1 MDRYSQPLYFCG
13 MSPPSPSGPPR
24 VSVLLP
30 VYNGAATLERAAASI
45 LGQSRGDFELLLHDD
60 GSTDGSA
67 ALIDGLV
74 RRDPR
79 LSASRWEE
87 NRGLGAAMAHLVTL
101 ARGEYLAIQEQ
112 DDVSPPDR
120 LAVEVAAL
128 DADPRVGLVSG
139 IAEWLDEHGEPFRL
153 FPGLLAGG
161 GQYPRE
167 PAEMVRYLYLEQ
179 CKVVNAGAMFRRRVF
194 DRPAPGGVP
203 VFFDPAARMSV
214 DWQFF
219 LRLAHSWRILG
230 LPRVVVRM
238 QRGAGRDSLTRRKE
252 LQFAEARRCLR
263 LLHDELASWPASP
276 IDGRLYRRALATQLQ
291 LEGRFYGGRHGLGL
305 LLAALCR
312 DPWRREIWGSL
323 GELACG
329 PWRRLRRRLGRA
341 KTEAPV

>member
-1 MDRYSQPLYFCG
+1 

-45 LGQSRGDFELLLHDD
+45 LGQSWGDLELLVHDD

-67 ALIDGLV
+67 EVIAGLLHRD
-74 RRDPR
+74 RRLR
-79 LSASRWEE
+79 ASRAEE
-87 NRGLGAAMAHLVTL
+87 NRGLGAAMAHLVGL

-112 DDVSPPDR
+112 DDLSAPDR
-120 LAVEVAAL
+120 LAAEVAAL

-139 IAEWLDEHGEPFRL
+139 IAEWLDEKGDPFRL

-161 GQYPRE
+161 GQYPQD

-194 DRPAPGGVP
+194 EPIEPGGVP
-203 VFFDPAARMSV
+203 VFFDPSAKMSV

-219 LRLAHSWRILG
+219 LRLAHSWRIVG
-230 LPRVVVRM
+230 LRQVVVRM
-238 QRGAGRDSLTRRKE
+238 QRGAGRDSLTRRKD

-263 LLHDELASWPASP
+263 LLYDELAGSESSP
-276 IDGRLYRRALATQLQ
+276 IDPSLYRRAMATQML
-291 LEGRFYGGRHGLGL
+291 LEGRFYGGRRGLGR
-305 LLAALCR
+305 LLAALVR
-312 DPWRREIWGSL
+312 EPLRADIWRSL
-323 GELACG
+323 AELAG
-329 PWRRLRRRLGRA
+329 GGFRRWWRA
-341 KTEAPV
+341 EATPA